1 MQIIERLLTSKNDSM
16 AGYLAYPERSSS
28 GPGLLLIHP
37 KSGVTDY
44 MKIETRKFARLGY
57 ITFAPNVFELLG
69 YPAASHI
76 ETGSAIQAKTS
87 DAEFTRVLQASWRY
101 LLSQPQV
108 DSKRVA
114 AGGYC
119 MGGRIGIHFVAAT
132 PDVRAFVGYYPT
144 VRDEPKTTMRPRLP
158 WEAAE
163 TIRCPSIV
171 LYGAHDHVTTI
182 PIQEKMWHAFLSNG
196 QPLEWH
202 FYPFG
207 GHGFVDPGAPGY
219 HPHAADLAWPMVVD
233 FLERELVWNKLE

>member
-1 MQIIERLLTSKNDSM
+1 MQIIERLLTSKDDNM
-16 AGYLAYPERSSS
+16 AGYLAYPERSMP

-37 KSGVTDY
+37 KSGITDY
-44 MKIETRKFARLGY
+44 IKTETRKFAKLGY
-57 ITFAPNVFELLG
+57 ITLAPNVFELLG
-69 YPAASHI
+69 YPAATHI
-76 ETGSAIQAKTS
+76 ETGSQIQAKTS
-87 DAEFTRVLQASWRY
+87 DDEFTCVLQASWRC
-101 LLSQPQV
+101 LLAQPHI
-108 DSKRVA
+108 DKKRVA

-144 VRDEPKTTMRPRLP
+144 VRDEPKTAKRPRLP

-163 TIRCPSIV
+163 TIGCPSII
-171 LYGAHDHVTTI
+171 LYGAHDYVTTI
-182 PIQEKMWHAFLSNG
+182 PIQEKMWRAFLANG

-219 HPHAADLAWPMVVD
+219 HPHAAELSWPMVVD
-233 FLERELVWNKLE
+233 FLERELVWNKIG